1 MNIWFWTV
9 LLSLLPVAE
18 LRGGIPFAIANGM
31 PWYTAYILCVLV
43 NTMVAPIAY
52 VFLDTFHKL
61 FYRIG
66 FYRRIFD
73 NFVNKSR
80 LKLEEKV
87 ERWGF
92 WGIAVFVG
100 IPLPITGAWTGT
112 LGAWVLGINR
122 KKTMLAVFAGAVISG
137 TIVTSIVMLGI
148 HSFDFLI
155 KHVS

>member
-9 LLSLLPVAE
+9 ILSLLPVSE
-18 LRGGIPFAIANGM
+18 LRGGIPFAITNGM

-43 NTMVAPIAY
+43 NTLVAPIAY
-52 VFLDTFHKL
+52 VFLDTLHKL

-80 LKLEEKV
+80 LKLQEKV
-87 ERWGF
+87 DRWGF

-100 IPLPITGAWTGT
+100 IPLPVTGAWTGT

-122 KKTMLAVFAGAVISG
+122 KKTILAVFAGAAISG
-137 TIVTSIVMLGI
+137 TIVTSIVILGI

-155 KHVS
+155 KHVG